1 MRRHIVF
8 IKSKF
13 WPTIALV
20 IALFVGAGV
29 VFASTLPNSWYQ
41 ARLAKATHTNA
52 SGTATVAAV
61 AYTSN
66 DKAKTAF
73 TKVKNA
79 VVTVQ
84 NLQKSASLEDGAG
97 AFDSQNKNTDSN
109 NYQTASQG
117 SGVVLKINKGSADII
132 TNYHVIENSAAIQV
146 VDANG
151 DKATATILKS
161 DASQDLALIRVKS
174 TAFKKV
180 ATLADSDKVVTGQ
193 NVMAIG
199 SPLGADYSSTMTKGI
214 VSQAKRSLTANET
227 NNKAVTVIQTDAA
240 INQGNSGGALI
251 NDAGQVIGIA
261 SSKITASAQNTNVEG
276 MGFAIPSNQVAD
288 FIKS

>member
-1 MRRHIVF
+1 MQRHIHF

-13 WPTIALV
+13 WPTIAV
-20 IALFVGAGV
+20 IVALFVGAGV
-29 VFASTLPNSWYQ
+29 VFISTLPNSWYQ

-73 TKVKNA
+73 AKVKNA

-84 NLQKSASLEDGAG
+84 NLQKSASLEDGAD
-97 AFDSQNKNTDSN
+97 AFDSQNKDTDSN
-109 NYQTASQG
+109 NYSTASQG
-117 SGVVLKINKGSADII
+117 SGVVLKINKNSADII

-151 DKATATILKS
+151 DKATASILKTDS
-161 DASQDLALIRVKS
+161 SQDLALIRVKS
-174 TAFKKV
+174 TAFKQV
-180 ATLADSDKVVTGQ
+180 ATLANSDQVKTGQ
-193 NVMAIG
+193 NVLAIG
-199 SPLGADYSSTMTKGI
+199 SPLGAAYSSTMTSGI
-214 VSQAKRSLTANET
+214 VSQAKRSLTATET
-227 NNKAVTVIQTDAA
+227 NNKTVSVIQTDAA

-251 NDAGQVIGIA
+251 NESGQVIGIA
-261 SSKITASAQNTNVEG
+261 SSKITASAQNTNIEG
-276 MGFAIPSNQVAD
+276 MGFAIPSNQVAA